1 MKKSVKIRKIIFEI
15 LNDIYQKN
23 KNFDESF
30 VTYTKK
36 TLINDQEKSM
46 IYNVVLNSIR
56 NNIFIKDILDN
67 FLKKRTSI
75 KIRILLLS
83 AITQILYL
91 NFKDYAVTNDTV
103 EVAKIKKLNPG
114 LINSLLKNVINS
126 SNKINKKKLS
136 LSNIPAWFVNTLKKN
151 IKIDISKIIE
161 NISYEPSLHLVF
173 KNKEYLNKFNEKHVN
188 SSPTSA
194 FFTDDKKVTEIQNY
208 EKGHW
213 WVQDFLSMLPIY
225 LSPEIESKRIL
236 DMCSAPGGKAFQ
248 SLSLNGDVT
257 LNDISVKRSAILK
270 KNLIRLNFNNK
281 VNNQNALKI
290 SEKQCFDVVILDSP
304 CSGVGTLR
312 RNPEILFKK
321 QPPNLEFLI
330 KTQESLINK
339 AAKLLNSQ
347 GILIYM
353 VCSFLFEETKAIKN
367 KFLDQHQNFSQLK
380 FNFSNKND
388 ITKFIDK
395 DGDIFS
401 IPEKYKSYMV
411 DGFYAV
417 KFIKND

>member
-1 MKKSVKIRKIIFEI
+1 
-15 LNDIYQKN
+15 
-23 KNFDESF
+23 
-30 VTYTKK
+30 
-36 TLINDQEKSM
+36 
-46 IYNVVLNSIR
+46 
-56 NNIFIKDILDN
+56 
-67 FLKKRTSI
+67 
-75 KIRILLLS
+75 
-83 AITQILYL
+83 
-91 NFKDYAVTNDTV
+91 
-103 EVAKIKKLNPG
+103 
-114 LINSLLKNVINS
+114 
-126 SNKINKKKLS
+126 
-136 LSNIPAWFVNTLKKN
+136 
-151 IKIDISKIIE
+151 
-161 NISYEPSLHLVF
+161 
-173 KNKEYLNKFNEKHVN
+173 
-188 SSPTSA
+188 
-194 FFTDDKKVTEIQNY
+194 
-208 EKGHW
+208 
-213 WVQDFLSMLPIY
+213 
-225 LSPEIESKRIL
+225 
-236 DMCSAPGGKAFQ
+236 MCSAPGGKAFQ